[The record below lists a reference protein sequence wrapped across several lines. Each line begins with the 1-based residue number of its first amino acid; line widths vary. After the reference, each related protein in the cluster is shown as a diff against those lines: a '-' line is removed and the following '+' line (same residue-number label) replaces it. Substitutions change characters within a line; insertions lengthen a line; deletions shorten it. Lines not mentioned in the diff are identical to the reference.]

1 MYLSGSTIDSWTNFA
16 RSMLPSA
23 FASEATALSRSGPI
37 VPVAPAGLKVWHEAQ
52 PLEAKTAFPA
62 AALPPPPPPV
72 VVPPAVVVEAEVVG
86 AADVVAA
93 DVAPSVTVCV

>member
-1 MYLSGSTIDSWTNFA
+1 M
-16 RSMLPSA
+16 
-23 FASEATALSRSGPI
+23 

-62 AALPPPPPPV
+62 AALPPPPPEV
-72 VVPPAVVVEAEVVG
+72 VVPPAVVVAAEVVG

-93 DVAPSVTVCV
+93 DVPIVTVCVTVADGFEGNEV